1 MPDQA
6 PAPASA
12 AATDDQLPATTIAV
26 LMGVTG
32 SGKTTIG
39 QLLGKRTGLEFA
51 DADDYHSESNKAK
64 LHAGQ
69 PLTDADRQPW
79 LERLNQLLVD
89 WHNAGRGGVLA
100 CSALKDEYR
109 TTLAQ
114 NLPAHAVRFVLLE
127 VPRSVLQDR
136 LAHRNHPFM
145 SPALL
150 DSQINTLEKPDN
162 GEAIIIRNDHD
173 ANQVVSELIAAL
185 RNEPM
190 PS

>member
-1 MPDQA
+1 
-6 PAPASA
+6 
-12 AATDDQLPATTIAV
+12 
-26 LMGVTG
+26 MGVSG

-39 QLLGKRTGLEFA
+39 QLLGKRTGIEFA
-51 DADDYHSESNKAK
+51 DADDFHSESNKQK

-79 LERLNQLLVD
+79 LERLNQLLIE
-89 WHNAGRGGVLA
+89 WHNAGRGGILA

-114 NLPAHAVRFVLLE
+114 NLPPHAVRFVLLE
-127 VPRSVLQDR
+127 VPRAVLQDR
-136 LAHRNHPFM
+136 LEHRNHPFM

-150 DSQINTLEKPDN
+150 DSQIATLEHPDSD
-162 GEAIIIRNDHD
+162 EALILRNDHAAD
-173 ANQVVSELIAAL
+173 QVVSELIAGL
-185 RNEPM
+185 RNQPM